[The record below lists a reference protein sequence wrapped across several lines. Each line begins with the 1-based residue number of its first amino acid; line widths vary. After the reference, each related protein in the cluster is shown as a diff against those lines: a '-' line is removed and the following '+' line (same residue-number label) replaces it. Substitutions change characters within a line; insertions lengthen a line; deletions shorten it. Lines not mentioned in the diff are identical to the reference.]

1 MIDMSGVPEAVARL
15 TTPVA
20 IPEAPD
26 DSPSVSDIIAKMT
39 STRWR
44 RSALDDDARVDLQA
58 KVTDRVRANA
68 PIEFTL
74 PFGGYKGWDQP
85 GAPELNWAEVMW
97 LGHLRRYAAEIA
109 RVYAP
114 GARVTLT
121 YYGHALD
128 LVNGLSA
135 LDQDRYI
142 GQLTDLASRFS
153 DERVRIEV
161 FDLVA
166 LHGDVSTFRSEL
178 RAAIAAGPQ
187 SPPTAAALASAR
199 RNYLGEFAA
208 AEFAAAEDAAAVEA
222 AARACL
228 AMEELPPRRRFNKGE
243 HRIQLVH
250 IRGPKLSL
258 HLGSSRTTIAQPWV
272 ATGFLRPHR
281 GQLIESLTRAPVKG
295 ISATVEHRLSDV
307 SSQLH
312 SIVVADG

>member
-1 MIDMSGVPEAVARL
+1 MIDMSGVHQAVARL
-15 TTPVA
+15 TTPVV
-20 IPEAPD
+20 IRDAPD

-109 RVYAP
+109 SVYAP

-121 YYGHALD
+121 YYSHALD

-135 LDQDRYI
+135 SDQDRYI
-142 GQLTDLASRFS
+142 GQLADLAARFS
-153 DERVRIEV
+153 DQRVQIEA

-166 LHGDVSTFRSEL
+166 LHGDVSTFRNEL

-187 SPPTAAALASAR
+187 SPPTAAAIASAR
-199 RNYLGEFAA
+199 RNYLGG
-208 AEFAAAEDAAAVEA
+208 DAAAVDESAVDA

-295 ISATVEHRLSDV
+295 ISATVEHPLTDV